1 MHVVSHAE
9 FDYVVKLLQVCIWN
23 DTHSSAGR
31 LASDACRTHWFYAH
45 GILLI
50 IPIFLFVN
58 VFQVLQKIFCFFFF
72 IFFGLGFFKL
82 VC

>member
-31 LASDACRTHWFYAH
+31 LASDACRTPWFYAH

-50 IPIFLFVN
+50 IPTFLFVN
-58 VFQVLQKIFCFFFF
+58 VFQVLQKIFFW
-72 IFFGLGFFKL
+72 GVGFF
-82 VC
+82 